1 MKFKVG
7 DLVRN
12 THEHRVIN
20 PGRPLKNGEDIGIVL
35 EIVGASRADG
45 GAGYP
50 QLKVGTPNGITLWW
64 PSVTEVIS
72 EGR

>member
-1 MKFKVG
+1 MRFKVG

-20 PGRPLKNGEDIGIVL
+20 PGRPLENGEDVGIVL
-35 EIVGASRADG
+35 EIVKDPDIGD
-45 GAGYP
+45 YQ
-50 QLKVGTPNGITLWW
+50 QLKIGTPNGITLWW

-72 EGR
+72 ESR

>member
-1 MKFKVG
+1 MRFKVG

-12 THEHRVIN
+12 PAISEE
-20 PGRPLKNGEDIGIVL
+20 GIGIVL

-50 QLKVGTPNGITLWW
+50 QLKVGTPNGTTLWW

-72 EGR
+72 ESR

>member
-12 THEHRVIN
+12 PALSEE
-20 PGRPLKNGEDIGIVL
+20 GIGIVL
-35 EIVGASRADG
+35 ELVSGSRLEG
-45 GAGYP
+45 SYM
-50 QLKVGTPNGITLWW
+50 QLKVVTAMGITLWW

-72 EGR
+72 ESR

>member
-12 THEHRVIN
+12 PALSEE
-20 PGRPLKNGEDIGIVL
+20 GIGIVL
-35 EIVGASRADG
+35 ELVGASRADG

-50 QLKVGTPNGITLWW
+50 QLKVGTAMGITLCW

-72 EGR
+72 ESR

>member
-12 THEHRVIN
+12 PALSEE
-20 PGRPLKNGEDIGIVL
+20 GIGIVL

-50 QLKVGTPNGITLWW
+50 QLKVGTAMGTTLWW
-64 PSVTEVIS
+64 PSVTEVI
-72 EGR
+72 G

>member
-12 THEHRVIN
+12 PALSEE
-20 PGRPLKNGEDIGIVL
+20 GIGIVL
-35 EIVGASRADG
+35 ELVSGSRLEG
-45 GAGYP
+45 SYM
-50 QLKVGTPNGITLWW
+50 QLKVGTAMGITLWW

-72 EGR
+72 ESR

>member
-12 THEHRVIN
+12 PALSEE
-20 PGRPLKNGEDIGIVL
+20 GIGIVL
-35 EIVGASRADG
+35 EIVKSELG
-45 GAGYP
+45 GYQ
-50 QLKVGTPNGITLWW
+50 QLKIGTPSGITLWW

-72 EGR
+72 ESR

>member
-12 THEHRVIN
+12 PALSEE
-20 PGRPLKNGEDIGIVL
+20 GIGIVL

>member
-1 MKFKVG
+1 MRFKVG

-12 THEHRVIN
+12 PALSEE
-20 PGRPLKNGEDIGIVL
+20 GIGIVL

-50 QLKVGTPNGITLWW
+50 QLKVGTAMGITLWW

-72 EGR
+72 ESR

>member
-12 THEHRVIN
+12 PALSEE
-20 PGRPLKNGEDIGIVL
+20 GIGIVL
-35 EIVGASRADG
+35 EIVADHDG
-45 GAGYP
+45 VAGYP
-50 QLKVGTPNGITLWW
+50 QLKVGTAMGITLWW

-72 EGR
+72 ESR

>member
-1 MKFKVG
+1 MRFKVG

-12 THEHRVIN
+12 THEQTLLSLQSPKH
-20 PGRPLKNGEDIGIVL
+20 GEDIGIVL
-35 EIVGASRADG
+35 EIVADHDG
-45 GAGYP
+45 VAGYP

-72 EGR
+72 ESW

>member
-12 THEHRVIN
+12 THEHRVID

-35 EIVGASRADG
+35 EIVADHDG
-45 GAGYP
+45 VAGYP
-50 QLKVGTPNGITLWW
+50 QLKVGTPSGITLWW

-72 EGR
+72 ESR